1 MVDNI
6 KTYDAG
12 RDVNGNPRFMVVN
25 ESRKWYDDE
34 PYAISRQGIVIQVKS
49 KAELK
54 KIKDILIRKEYKDKG
69 ENRRNKEYAE
79 YKKRMGKK

>member
-12 RDVNGNPRFMVVN
+12 HDSYGNPRFMVVN
-25 ESRKWYDDE
+25 ESRKWLDDT
-34 PYAISRQGIVIQVKS
+34 PYRTSRQGIIIKVKT

-54 KIKDILIRKEYKDKG
+54 KLKDALIEQGYIDRGARDAAKRRTTPTKRKT
-69 ENRRNKEYAE
+69 
-79 YKKRMGKK
+79 KR

>member
-1 MVDNI
+1 MADNI

-34 PYAISRQGIVIQVKS
+34 VYAISRQGIVIQVKY

-54 KIKDILIRKEYKDKG
+54 KIKDALIKKGNKDKG